1 MNKTKH
7 LVETKAMQHTFTE
20 LLCSNVDSKHS
31 KFIPNMLKI
40 DTKENLMNPGSGC
53 HLEKQDVNVSSGG
66 RWRPGSWA
74 WVCSIPPC
82 RGLVNLMLDCKLKI
96 EF

>member
-20 LLCSNVDSKHS
+20 LLCSNVDSKRS
-31 KFIPNMLKI
+31 RLIPNMLKI
-40 DTKENLMNPGSGC
+40 DPKENRMNPSSGC

-66 RWRPGSWA
+66 RWRHGGWA
-74 WVCSIPPC
+74 WVYSIPPYH
-82 RGLVNLMLDCKLKI
+82 GFMNLTSDCKLKI